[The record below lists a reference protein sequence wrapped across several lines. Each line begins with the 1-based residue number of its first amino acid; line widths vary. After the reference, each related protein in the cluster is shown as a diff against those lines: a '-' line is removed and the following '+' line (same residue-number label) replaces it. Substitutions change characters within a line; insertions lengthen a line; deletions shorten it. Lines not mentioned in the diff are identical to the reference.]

1 MDIPTDEQL
10 GTEAGFEEFLYLV
23 EVYQARDAIQ
33 LLNIESSH
41 RFLRGIVEIS
51 SEYSY
56 SYLLLFA
63 PFVETGCD
71 FILPMLRMENIPK
84 IKYPQ

>member
-51 SEYSY
+51 SEYS
-56 SYLLLFA
+56 
-63 PFVETGCD
+63 
-71 FILPMLRMENIPK
+71 ME
-84 IKYPQ
+84 Q